1 MAQAAKAKVESVTF
15 YAWIEVYPSSMTIR
29 ISGGT
34 RAKDANTGA
43 ILAMEHKEAKF
54 NMGLLRTDDPEVIA
68 EIRRLIE
75 KGETITEDKEVYLA
89 HVEPPKR
96 REERLAKSNH
106 ALKATNA
113 QLEKE
118 VAELRAKLSGKAS

>member
-1 MAQAAKAKVESVTF
+1 MTQAAKAKPELVTF
-15 YAWIEVYPSSMTIR
+15 YAWIENSPSSVTIR

-43 ILAMEHKEAKF
+43 ILAMGHKEAKF
-54 NMGLLRTDDPEVIA
+54 NMGIYRTDDPET
-68 EIRRLIE
+68 IRELRKLME

-96 REERLAKSNH
+96 REERLAKKNQ
-106 ALKATNA
+106 ALQST
-113 QLEKE
+113 
-118 VAELRAKLSGKAS
+118 VAEQDKIIADLRAKLAGKA